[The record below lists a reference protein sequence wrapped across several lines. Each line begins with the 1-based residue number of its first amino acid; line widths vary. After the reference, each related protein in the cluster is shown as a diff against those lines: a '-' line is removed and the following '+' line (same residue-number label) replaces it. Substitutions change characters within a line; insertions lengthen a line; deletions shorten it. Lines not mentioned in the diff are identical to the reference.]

1 MAKNKVT
8 ERTFKNDCKIINL
21 AIEYRGYTGDIL
33 YAVITDLTEDEL
45 NKKYGE
51 ELSAYRP
58 FVILSR
64 AMGFAIREQQRN
76 EEKYK
81 KRHARGEVDYEAMLD
96 ILFVDDEQTEN
107 ARKAAEVSSRNRTKE
122 ISRKALMSLT
132 PLQRKYI
139 VRYYLDGLTLEE
151 IARETGK
158 HRNTIWG
165 ICERGR
171 QRYIKAVTAM
181 EVA

>member
-1 MAKNKVT
+1 
-8 ERTFKNDCKIINL
+8 
-21 AIEYRGYTGDIL
+21 
-33 YAVITDLTEDEL
+33 
-45 NKKYGE
+45 
-51 ELSAYRP
+51 
-58 FVILSR
+58 
-64 AMGFAIREQQRN
+64 
-76 EEKYK
+76 
-81 KRHARGEVDYEAMLD
+81 MLD

-171 QRYIKAVTAM
+171 QRYIKAVAAM